1 MLTVYVVNS
10 IYRRV
15 VVVVGAN
22 VTASPVSAS
31 VT

>member
-15 VVVVGAN
+15 VVVGAN
-22 VTASPVSAS
+22 VAASPVSTS